1 MAGALSRRLSDVS
14 GTKEVQELTGTL
26 ASLRLC
32 AVTVEGES
40 VGLEAVEQA
49 DLL

>member
-1 MAGALSRRLSDVS
+1 MNDVS

-32 AVTVEGES
+32 AVTAEGETA
-40 VGLEAVEQA
+40 GLEALEQA
-49 DLL
+49 GLF